1 MHALARRQRPTTA
14 HKRGPYY
21 ICSTRPSASVASL
34 HTATSSARRSLPS
47 TATMATE
54 NPSPEDKL
62 RYDAA
67 KKELMQALAKRREVD
82 KHLVRPR
89 CALFSSPSHSL
100 ARPI

>member
-1 MHALARRQRPTTA
+1 MHALARRQRPMTA

-21 ICSTRPSASVASL
+21 MRPSASVASL

-89 CALFSSPSHSL
+89 CAFFSSPSHSL